1 MTVRSKL
8 VIMSIFPH
16 APAEPDDSTT
26 GAEKDG
32 RGRGNADSQML
43 RVVVKPE
50 QLASGEPN
58 EVAALKARLH
68 RLERQNRWIKLST
81 VLVLALTVLFAAKTF
96 LPPDTI
102 VRQTLMESKELK
114 LLDNDGHPRLFL
126 RMYSRVPV
134 LQLLDANGKP
144 RMSLG
149 LRFDDTPFLDLSDKT
164 GSTRASIQLSPEG
177 EPVIELFDENG
188 ESSTR
193 IR

>member
-8 VIMSIFPH
+8 VIMSIFPQ

-26 GAEKDG
+26 GAEKDE
-32 RGRGNADSQML
+32 RGQGNADSQML

>member
-1 MTVRSKL
+1 M
-8 VIMSIFPH
+8 
-16 APAEPDDSTT
+16 
-26 GAEKDG
+26 
-32 RGRGNADSQML
+32 
-43 RVVVKPE
+43 
-50 QLASGEPN
+50 
-58 EVAALKARLH
+58 
-68 RLERQNRWIKLST
+68 
-81 VLVLALTVLFAAKTF
+81 LALTVLFAAKTF

-126 RMYSRVPV
+126 RMYSRLPV

-149 LRFDDTPFLDLSDKT
+149 LRFDDTPFFDLSDNT
-164 GSTRASIQLSPEG
+164 GSTRASFQLSPEG